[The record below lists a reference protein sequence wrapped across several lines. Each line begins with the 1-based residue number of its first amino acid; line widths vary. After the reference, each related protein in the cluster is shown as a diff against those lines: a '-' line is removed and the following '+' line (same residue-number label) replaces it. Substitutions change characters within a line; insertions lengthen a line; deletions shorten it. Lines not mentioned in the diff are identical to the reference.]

1 MVVRIWLMYSSFAKA
16 LVLLLNRHTS
26 YFLFILCY
34 SFYFVFQGFYLY
46 LYLGSIAFLIYV
58 YLFLLRTRNPNSFIR
73 QVLKRVG
80 SVANSIGTLEPGTPA
95 PNKRR
100 YNDAAAN
107 CCGSFYLRL
116 GALGKNLHMILDTDC
131 LYKVNLKDLVSS

>member
-1 MVVRIWLMYSSFAKA
+1 MNIVHTLVAAESFHQ
-16 LVLLLNRHTS
+16 L
-26 YFLFILCY
+26 YFLFTLCY

-131 LYKVNLKDLVSS
+131 L